1 LCSLCA
7 ENWSRRGLS
16 GECTECEGAMGIAWV
31 VVGCLMAAAVVG
43 VALYTVS
50 GANASTGKIS
60 VLIVLAKIAITLI
73 QILTQLESPLQL
85 QWPGNFAWFVN
96 LLKVFSFEYAPLSQF
111 HGTVPVA
118 SFISPVLLSPRPF

>member
-1 LCSLCA
+1 
-7 ENWSRRGLS
+7 
-16 GECTECEGAMGIAWV
+16 MGIAWV
-31 VVGCLMAAAVVG
+31 VVGFVMAAVVVA
-43 VALYTVS
+43 VALYIVS
-50 GANASTGKIS
+50 GANASTGKLS

-96 LLKVFSFEYAPLSQF
+96 LLKVFSFEYAPLSRF

-118 SFISPVLLSPRPF
+118 SFISPVLLSARPF